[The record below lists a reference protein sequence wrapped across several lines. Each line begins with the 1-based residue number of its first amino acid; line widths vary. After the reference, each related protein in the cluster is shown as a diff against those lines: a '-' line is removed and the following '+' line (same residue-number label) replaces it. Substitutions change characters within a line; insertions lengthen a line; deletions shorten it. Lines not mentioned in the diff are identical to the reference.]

1 MLTDF
6 LSYEKENSLHLKIL
20 STITLS
26 EIVITKLIDGKF
38 GIRAHIT
45 EAKYS
50 HLPGKIQGHVT
61 WRMIFLIQ
69 TSNKYFQRYEIK
81 TQLPKI

>member
-6 LSYEKENSLHLKIL
+6 LSHEKETSLHLKTL
-20 STITLS
+20 STTTMT
-26 EIVITKLIDGKF
+26 EIVITISIEGKF

-45 EAKYS
+45 EANFS
-50 HLPGKIQGHVT
+50 QLPGKIRGHVT